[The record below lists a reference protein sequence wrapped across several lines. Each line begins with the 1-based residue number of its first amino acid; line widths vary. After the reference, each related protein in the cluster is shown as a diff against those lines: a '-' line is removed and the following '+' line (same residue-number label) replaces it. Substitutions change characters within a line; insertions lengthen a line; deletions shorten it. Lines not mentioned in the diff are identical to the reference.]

1 MPRRI
6 AKSLAR
12 FFVAAGI
19 LCGVALADTRLVVL
33 LIGPPG
39 AGKTTQAR
47 NLSRKYKIPSISMSD
62 LLKKD
67 AGWNKAGSKKIAK
80 AEVESGELANDQVAD
95 VLMRKRV
102 MQNDA
107 QRGFILDGYPATPGE
122 AENLDALLKEHGLPA
137 PVVIYL
143 DVPDDVAR
151 ERMRARHRADDAP
164 ENIERRLAAYHHDA
178 RFVTTHYPSAQ
189 LRKIDGTGD
198 QQHVWQAIEEALAAR

>member
-1 MPRRI
+1 MPRGMV
-6 AKSLAR
+6 KSLSR
-12 FFVAAGI
+12 LFLGAGI
-19 LCGVALADTRLVVL
+19 LCGVTLADTRLVVL

-47 NLSRKYKIPSISMSD
+47 NLSRKYKIPSISMAD

-80 AEVESGELANDQVAD
+80 AAVESGELANDQVAD

-107 QRGFILDGYPATPGE
+107 QRGFILDGYPATQGE
-122 AENLDALLKEHGLPA
+122 AENLDALLKEHGLPP

-151 ERMRARHRADDAP
+151 ERMQGRHRADDSP
-164 ENIERRLAAYHHDA
+164 EVIERRLAEYHHDA
-178 RFVTTHYPSAQ
+178 QFLTTHYPPAQ
-189 LRKIDGTGD
+189 LHKIDGSGD
-198 QQHVWQAIEEALAAR
+198 QQHVWRAIEEALAAR

>member
-1 MPRRI
+1 MPRRMV
-6 AKSLAR
+6 KSLAR
-12 FFVAAGI
+12 FFVAAGVF
-19 LCGVALADTRLVVL
+19 CGLALADTRLVVL

-80 AEVESGELANDQVAD
+80 AEVESGDLANDQVAD

-107 QRGFILDGYPATPGE
+107 QRGFILDGYPATQGE
-122 AENLDALLKEHGLPA
+122 AANLDALLKEHGLPA

-143 DVPDDVAR
+143 DVPDSVAR
-151 ERMRARHRADDAP
+151 DRMRTRHRADDAP
-164 ENIERRLAAYHHDA
+164 ENIERRLDAYHHDA
-178 RFVTTHYPSAQ
+178 QFVTTHYAPAQ
-189 LRKIDGTGD
+189 LHKIDGSGD
-198 QQHVWQAIEEALAAR
+198 ERKVWRAIEEALAAR

>member
-1 MPRRI
+1 MPQGMV
-6 AKSLAR
+6 KSLVR

-19 LCGVALADTRLVVL
+19 FCGVALADTRLVVL

-47 NLSRKYKIPSISMSD
+47 NLSRKYKIPSISMAD

-80 AEVESGELANDQVAD
+80 AAVESGELANDQVAD

-107 QRGFILDGYPATPGE
+107 QHGFILDGYPATQGE

-137 PVVIYL
+137 PIVIYL

-151 ERMRARHRADDAP
+151 ERMQGRHRADDSP
-164 ENIERRLAAYHHDA
+164 DIIERRLAEYRHDA
-178 RFVTTHYPSAQ
+178 QFLMTHYPPAQ

-198 QQHVWQAIEEALAAR
+198 QQHVWRAIEEALAAK

>member
-1 MPRRI
+1 MPRGMM
-6 AKSLAR
+6 KTLAT
-12 FFVAAGI
+12 FLIGAGV
-19 LCGVALADTRLVVL
+19 LCADTRLVVL

-39 AGKTTQAR
+39 AGKTTQAH

-67 AGWNKAGSKKIAK
+67 AGWNKAGSKKLAK

-107 QRGFILDGYPATPGE
+107 QRGFILDGYPATQGE

-137 PVVIYL
+137 PLVIYL
-143 DVPDDVAR
+143 DVPDNVAR
-151 ERMRARHRADDAP
+151 ERMRTRHRADDSP
-164 ENIERRLAAYHHDA
+164 EMIERRLSDYHRDA
-178 RFVTTHYPSAQ
+178 QFLASHYPPAQ
-189 LRKIDGTGD
+189 LHKIDGTGD
-198 QQHVWQAIEEALAAR
+198 EQHVWRAIEEALAAR

>member
-6 AKSLAR
+6 VQSLAR
-12 FFVAAGI
+12 FLVAVGV

-47 NLSRKYKIPSISMSD
+47 NLSRKYKIPSISMAD

-80 AEVESGELANDQVAD
+80 AEVESGELANDQIAD

-107 QRGFILDGYPATPGE
+107 QRGFILDGYPATQGE
-122 AENLDALLKEHGLPA
+122 AQNLDVLLKEHSLPA

-151 ERMRARHRADDAP
+151 ERMRTRHRADDSP
-164 ENIERRLAAYHHDA
+164 DVIERRLATYHHDA
-178 RFVTTHYPSAQ
+178 QFLMTHYPPAQ
-189 LRKIDGTGD
+189 LRKIDGSGD
-198 QQHVWQAIEEALAAR
+198 QQQVWRAIEEALAAR

>member
-1 MPRRI
+1 M
-6 AKSLAR
+6 KTLAT
-12 FFVAAGI
+12 FLIGAGV
-19 LCGVALADTRLVVL
+19 LYADTRLVVL

-67 AGWNKAGSKKIAK
+67 AGWNKAGSKKLAK

-107 QRGFILDGYPATPGE
+107 QRGFILDGYPATQGE

-137 PVVIYL
+137 PLVIYL
-143 DVPDDVAR
+143 DVPDNIAR
-151 ERMRARHRADDAP
+151 ERMRTRHRADDSP
-164 ENIERRLAAYHHDA
+164 EMIERRLSDYHRDA
-178 RFVTTHYPSAQ
+178 QFLASHYPPAQ
-189 LRKIDGTGD
+189 LHKIDGSGD
-198 QQHVWQAIEEALAAR
+198 EQHVWRAIEEALAAR